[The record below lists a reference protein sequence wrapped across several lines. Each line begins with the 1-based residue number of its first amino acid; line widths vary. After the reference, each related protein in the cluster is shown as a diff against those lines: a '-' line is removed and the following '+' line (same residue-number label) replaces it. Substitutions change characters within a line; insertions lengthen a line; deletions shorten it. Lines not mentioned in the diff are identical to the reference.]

1 MYAFFNVVSILL
13 PSFIS
18 LLIYKILNK
27 LFLDMSCSEVE
38 DGRSEESSLPF
49 DNESWEETLSNNND
63 FLEAVMYFEMVSVAT
78 NSKKKF
84 QR

>member
-1 MYAFFNVVSILL
+1 
-13 PSFIS
+13 
-18 LLIYKILNK
+18 
-27 LFLDMSCSEVE
+27 MSCSEVE